1 MPWSESWL
9 IRLLI
14 GMKIEKNKKEFFLAV
29 GLLSGGIIG
38 AGVFSLPYAF
48 QLAGLLTGFFYLA
61 IATGVYIL
69 LHMMYADVIIKTPGE
84 HRFVGLARTHLGKG
98 SGLFAVLMGVVQM
111 IFVLTIY
118 LVLSKSF
125 LALIVSFGNSA
136 QHIFFFWLIGSVAI
150 FLNLRKI
157 ALSELLITLSII
169 AIIAVVFV
177 LGLAHIPRLA
187 EVPAFTESRFWLIP
201 LPAILFALSGRVVIP
216 AVIRFLRERGS
227 GDDRR
232 RLFRVILWGT
242 VIPAIVY
249 GLFVI
254 GVLGL
259 SANVTEDAV
268 SGLAGGLPA
277 WLVWGIGI
285 LGFLSLWSSYI
296 LVGLDVYETLRFD
309 LGLRRPARLAL
320 VVLAP
325 LLLYAAGFTS
335 FLGLVSF
342 VGGVFLVLEGFFVI
356 AMYRKAHGL
365 PGLFAGPHR
374 LMTIL
379 ATIALLG
386 ALGAVLSGAA
396 S

>member
-1 MPWSESWL
+1 MT
-9 IRLLI
+9 
-14 GMKIEKNKKEFFLAV
+14 EKASRWDVALAI

-61 IATGVYIL
+61 IATGVYIV
-69 LHMMYADVIIKTPGE
+69 LHVMYADVIMKTPGE
-84 HRFVGLARTHLGKG
+84 HRFVGLAKTHLGRG
-98 SGLFAVLMGVVQM
+98 AGLFAVLMGVVQM

-125 LALIVSFGNSA
+125 LSLVVSFGNDA
-136 QHIFFFWLIGSVAI
+136 QHIFFFWLLGSIAI
-150 FLNLRKI
+150 FFNLRKI

-169 AIIAVVFV
+169 AIIAVVFF
-177 LGLAHIPRLA
+177 LGAAHGDRLSAIPALS
-187 EVPAFTESRFWLIP
+187 ESRFWLIP

-232 RLFRVILWGT
+232 KLFKVILWGT

-259 SANVTEDAV
+259 SAKVTEDAV
-268 SGLAGGLPA
+268 SGLVGGLSS
-277 WLVWGIGI
+277 WLMWGIGV

-296 LVGLDVYETLRFD
+296 LVGLDVYETVRFD

-320 VVLAP
+320 VVLTP

-356 AMYRKAHGL
+356 AMYRKAHQL
-365 PGLFAGPHR
+365 PGFFAGPHR
-374 LMTIL
+374 LMTVL
-379 ATIALLG
+379 ATVALLAALAAALLG
-386 ALGAVLSGAA
+386 Y
-396 S
+396 